1 MACVSMAPRQNC
13 RNTPSRSS
21 VMAFRSFCL
30 IFGNYAARKA
40 SNLVAFVGH
49 RPEARLRETSAD
61 DSSANNRETGR
72 PANQPADGKSLP
84 VDSLRGARW
93 TFHHPGRRLFHVD
106 RRGSCNWIRG
116 YVAGQ
121 RVATPR
127 SPPTLHEISR
137 LSCPPASETGPAT
150 RSHRGGI
157 IIPRV
162 CTDSCRLLSY
172 QSIKRSVEPLA
183 ISPIVS

>member
-1 MACVSMAPRQNC
+1 MSMAPRQNC

-61 DSSANNRETGR
+61 DSSANNRER
-72 PANQPADGKSLP
+72 DRSASQPADGKSLP
-84 VDSLRGARW
+84 VDSHRGARW

-121 RVATPR
+121 RVATPA
-127 SPPTLHEISR
+127 LHEISR
-137 LSCPPASETGPAT
+137 LSCPSLASERPGQQHV
-150 RSHRGGI
+150 HRGNNNPSSLHG
-157 IIPRV
+157 
-162 CTDSCRLLSY
+162 LL
-172 QSIKRSVEPLA
+172 
-183 ISPIVS
+183 